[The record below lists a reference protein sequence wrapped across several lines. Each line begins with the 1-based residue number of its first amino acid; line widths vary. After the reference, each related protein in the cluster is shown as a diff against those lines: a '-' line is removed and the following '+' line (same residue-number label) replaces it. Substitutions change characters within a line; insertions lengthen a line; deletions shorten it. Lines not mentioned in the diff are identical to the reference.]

1 MKCVSFDPTGEPATL
16 TGYWGNQLE
25 RDDAQLAWLWHG
37 YLGPGQVTLLTSQ
50 WKSGKTTLLS
60 ILLGRLK
67 TGGDLAGLRVA
78 AAKAIVVSEESR
90 LQWLLRHRKVD
101 LSEVYFLCR

>member
-1 MKCVSFDPTGEPATL
+1 MSIAAVPFEELAAQTPPTV
-16 TGYWGNQLE
+16 
-25 RDDAQLAWLWHG
+25 RWLWHG
-37 YLGPGQVTLLTSQ
+37 YLARGSITLLTSQ

-78 AAKAIVVSEESR
+78 ELKRYCQDSR
-90 LQWLLRHRKVD
+90 R
-101 LSEVYFLCR
+101 